1 MTRCILA
8 GAALVFAALAP
19 ALAVAAPSGVTLE
32 NSRFSLAIS
41 ADGKVRSL
49 KVKSTGEECIAGDEG
64 VSFCQA
70 VQDRPFGNEVK
81 LIWPNK
87 RSVYGSNS
95 VEERDGALVFGFDT
109 VSDSPGYSYK
119 AIVDVKVTDDY
130 MAFTLRGF
138 EPDSMDEFM
147 DWPAVAEFRV
157 VQLPLRPRKN
167 FGVVMNCAWDEKAAV
182 ALMAAAPEPH
192 GGGAGGGDR
201 QRSPCAMQAD
211 MGRHV
216 RCRKV
221 AWRPGCNRRRR
232 GRGDT
237 RPR

>member
-1 MTRCILA
+1 MRSSVFA
-8 GAALVFAALAP
+8 GAALLSAALAP

-49 KVKSTGEECIAGDEG
+49 KVKSTGEECLAADEG

-147 DWPAVAEFRV
+147 DWPAVARGSTI
-157 VQLPLRPRKN
+157 PNPRAARP
-167 FGVVMNCAWDEKAAV
+167 
-182 ALMAAAPEPH
+182 
-192 GGGAGGGDR
+192 
-201 QRSPCAMQAD
+201 
-211 MGRHV
+211 
-216 RCRKV
+216 
-221 AWRPGCNRRRR
+221 
-232 GRGDT
+232 
-237 RPR
+237 